1 MTFADAKQ
9 RFSNKVADYVR
20 YRPSYPAAVI
30 DLLRTESGLRPVHL
44 VVDVGSGTGVLSK
57 LFLENGNRVIGVEP
71 NDEMRQAGD
80 ELLSSF
86 NSFSSASGSA
96 EATTLPDARTDFVT
110 VAQAFHW
117 FEPIATR
124 REFLRILRPEG
135 FVVIVWNDRQLDTT
149 PFLRDYEALLHR
161 FGTDYAKVNE
171 SYPRRSQI
179 HDFFA
184 PNPFVHKTFPN
195 SQQFD
200 FDGVRG
206 RLRSSSYVPGPEHP
220 TFAPMMTELERIFN
234 AHQQNGE
241 VSMDYTTHVYYGR
254 LDATRNSG

>member
-9 RFSNKVADYVR
+9 RFSTKVADYVR
-20 YRPSYPAAVI
+20 YRPSYPASVI
-30 DLLRTESGLRPVHL
+30 NLLRAEGGLRPEHV

-71 NDEMRQAGD
+71 NDEMRHAGD

-86 NSFSSASGSA
+86 KSFSSVNGSA
-96 EATTLPDARTDFVT
+96 EATTLPDASADFIT

-124 REFLRILRPEG
+124 GEFLRVLRPEG

-149 PFLRDYEALLHR
+149 PFLRDYESMLHR

-179 HDFFA
+179 QEFFA
-184 PNPFVHKTFPN
+184 PNAFAHETFPN
-195 SQQFD
+195 FQKFD
-200 FDGVRG
+200 LDGVRG
-206 RLRSSSYVPGPEHP
+206 RLRSSSYVPGAQNPA
-220 TFAPMMTELERIFN
+220 FAPMMTELERIFN

-254 LDATRNSG
+254 LAATRNSG

>member
-1 MTFADAKQ
+1 MNFADAKQ

-30 DLLRTESGLRPVHL
+30 DLLRTETGLRPEHV

-57 LFLENGNRVIGVEP
+57 LFLENGNCVIGVEP
-71 NDEMRQAGD
+71 NDEMRQAGED
-80 ELLSSF
+80 LLSGF
-86 NSFSSASGSA
+86 KDFSSVNGSA
-96 EATTLPDARTDFVT
+96 EATTLPGTSADFVT

-135 FVVIVWNDRQLDTT
+135 IVVIVWNDRQLDTT
-149 PFLRDYEALLHR
+149 PFLRDYESMLNR

-171 SYPRRSQI
+171 SYPRLSQI
-179 HDFFA
+179 QEFFA
-184 PNPFVHKTFPN
+184 PDPFAHETFPN
-195 SQQFD
+195 FQKFD

-206 RLRSSSYVPGPEHP
+206 RLRSSSYVPGADHP
-220 TFAPMMTELERIFN
+220 AFAPMMAELERIFY

>member
-9 RFSNKVADYVR
+9 RFSTKVADYIR

-30 DLLRTESGLRPVHL
+30 DLLRTESGLRPEH
-44 VVDVGSGTGVLSK
+44 VVADVGSGTGVLSK
-57 LFLENGNRVIGVEP
+57 LFLENGNPVLGVEP
-71 NDEMRQAGD
+71 NDEMRHAGE

-86 NSFSSASGSA
+86 KSFSSMSGSA
-96 EATTLPDARTDFVT
+96 EATTLPDASVDFVT

-124 REFLRILRPEG
+124 REFLRILRPGG

-149 PFLRDYEALLHR
+149 PFLRDYESMLHR

-179 HDFFA
+179 QEFFA
-184 PNPFVHKTFPN
+184 PNPFAHSTFPN
-195 SQQFD
+195 FQKFD
-200 FDGVRG
+200 LDGVRG

-220 TFAPMMTELERIFN
+220 AFAPMIAELERIFG
-234 AHQQNGE
+234 AHEQNGE
-241 VSMDYTTHVYYGR
+241 VSMDYTTHVYFGR
-254 LDATRNSG
+254 LDAMRNSG